1 MSRLHDRR
9 QQRQAARA
17 PAYYPLAPGYGAAP
31 PAGPYYPAP
40 GPYYGGNP
48 EMMMPPVQGLGGA
61 PGMYPDQQY
70 QNLQAEEH
78 RHKKNE
84 HRAEMGALGTAVF
97 AAHEKHEEKVD
108 PEHAQRHHME
118 AQAAE
123 VATLGLGGYA
133 LYEHHEAQTMHKAEK
148 HEKHHH
154 KHDHHQCH

>member
-1 MSRLHDRR
+1 
-9 QQRQAARA
+9 
-17 PAYYPLAPGYGAAP
+17 
-31 PAGPYYPAP
+31 
-40 GPYYGGNP
+40 
-48 EMMMPPVQGLGGA
+48 MMMRPVQGLGGA

-78 RHKKNE
+78 RHKQNE

-123 VATLGLGGYA
+123 AATLGLGGYA
-133 LYEHHEAQTMHKAEK
+133 LYEHHEAHTMHKAEK
-148 HEKHHH
+148 HEKHDH
-154 KHDHHQCH
+154 KHDHHHCHWSFLGSTKVFEPVVDDLEELLVSAKTESDTLSILQNIL

>member
-9 QQRQAARA
+9 HQRQAPGA

-48 EMMMPPVQGLGGA
+48 EMMMRPVQGLGGA

-78 RHKKNE
+78 RHKQNE
-84 HRAEMGALGTAVF
+84 HRAELGALGTAVF
-97 AAHEKHEEKVD
+97 AAVSLSYLLKICNSSSH
-108 PEHAQRHHME
+108 
-118 AQAAE
+118 
-123 VATLGLGGYA
+123 
-133 LYEHHEAQTMHKAEK
+133 
-148 HEKHHH
+148 
-154 KHDHHQCH
+154 

>member
-1 MSRLHDRR
+1 MSRLHNLR
-9 QQRQAARA
+9 QQRQAAGA

-48 EMMMPPVQGLGGA
+48 QMMMQPVQGLGGA

-78 RHKKNE
+78 RHKQNE

-97 AAHEKHEEKVD
+97 AAVSLSSLLLICNSSSMDKKVHG
-108 PEHAQRHHME
+108 PMAHSLVSRSAVLCSFES
-118 AQAAE
+118 
-123 VATLGLGGYA
+123 TN
-133 LYEHHEAQTMHKAEK
+133 
-148 HEKHHH
+148 
-154 KHDHHQCH
+154 